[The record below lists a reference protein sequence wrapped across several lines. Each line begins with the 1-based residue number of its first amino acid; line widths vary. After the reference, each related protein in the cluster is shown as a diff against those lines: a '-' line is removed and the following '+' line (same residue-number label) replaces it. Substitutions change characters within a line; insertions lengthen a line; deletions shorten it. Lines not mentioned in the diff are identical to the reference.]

1 MLKQIIEKINIV
13 LDEPIRSSGEYL
25 KLAFEAIENESND
38 TACRFFRECSS
49 NAMKGENVLIIV
61 QNSVF

>member
-49 NAMKGENVLIIV
+49 NAMKG
-61 QNSVF
+61 